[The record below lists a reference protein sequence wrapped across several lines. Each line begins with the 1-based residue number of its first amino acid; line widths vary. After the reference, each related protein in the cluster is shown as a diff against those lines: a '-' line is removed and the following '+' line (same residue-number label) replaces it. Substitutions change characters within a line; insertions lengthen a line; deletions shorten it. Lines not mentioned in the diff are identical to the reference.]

1 MLTQLKNMMVISL
14 LFLLVIGCGPS
25 RKVSRIGVD
34 ETTDISG
41 RWNDTDSRLTAQAMV
56 SDVLSRPWLSDFEM
70 NHDGNKPVVIVGT
83 IRNKSSEHIP
93 INTFV
98 KDIERELINS
108 GKVTFVASKQER
120 KEVRE
125 ERMDQQSHASVET
138 AAELAQETGAN
149 FMLQGVISS
158 IVDKF
163 EGRKVIY
170 YQVDMELIDLTKNTK
185 VWMGNKKIKKFIEQA
200 GAKW

>member
-1 MLTQLKNMMVISL
+1 MFTHSKIVFIVSILSL
-14 LFLLVIGCGPS
+14 LLISCGPS

-41 RWNDTDSRLTAQAMV
+41 RWNDTDSRLTAKAMIN
-56 SDVLSRPWLSDFEM
+56 DVLSRPWLSDFEM
-70 NHDGNKPVVIVGT
+70 NNDGGKPVVIVGE

-93 INTFV
+93 VNTFI
-98 KDIERELINS
+98 KDIERELVNS

-120 KEVRE
+120 QEVRE

-138 AAELAQETGAN
+138 AAELAQETGAD
-149 FMLQGVISS
+149 FMLKGVISS

-163 EGRKVIY
+163 EGQKVVY
-170 YQVDMELIDLTKNTK
+170 YQVDLELIDLTKNTK
-185 VWMGNKKIKKFIEQA
+185 VWMGSKKIKKYIEQA
-200 GAKW
+200 GTKW